1 MASPQSSAPFSPA
14 VVASLCL
21 ALSTIIWG
29 AAFPVSKIVL
39 ADMDA
44 LSMTLV
50 RYGFAAPIF
59 VALLVWREGTGA
71 LRTEGATWRLLGLG
85 TLGFAG
91 FNLLMFY
98 AVGMSRPEFGAIV
111 MALQPLIAVLIHALR
126 TGSRPAA
133 RTWLA
138 LALAVVGVVLLTTDG
153 HLSRLTE
160 HAAVLPTLM
169 MIAGGSCW
177 VLYSIGAAAFP
188 HWSPLRYTALTGTG
202 GGLALLLMWL
212 LLGAAGGL
220 RLPAFNALPSLAPAL
235 LFLTLLAAVLAVLS
249 WNSGMRKLGA
259 QRGMLFINLVPLTA
273 LVIGVLRGHPLG
285 YAELIGAALVL
296 GSLVL
301 NQLAASTPARPA
313 ATRPVVLAT
322 AK

>member
-1 MASPQSSAPFSPA
+1 MSSQKSAAPLPPA
-14 VVASLCL
+14 LAASLCL
-21 ALSTIIWG
+21 ALATIIWG
-29 AAFPVSKIVL
+29 AAFPVSKLVL

-126 TGSRPAA
+126 SGSRPAA

-153 HLSRLTE
+153 QLSRLTE

-177 VLYSIGAAAFP
+177 VLYSMGAAAFP
-188 HWSPLRYTALTGTG
+188 TWSPLRYTALTGSA

-212 LLGAAGGL
+212 VLGAAGGL
-220 RLPAFNALPSLAPAL
+220 RLPALSALPALTPAL

-249 WNSGMRKLGA
+249 WNAGMRKLGA

-273 LVIGVLRGHPLG
+273 LAIGVLRGHPLG
-285 YAELIGAALVL
+285 YGELTGAVLVL
-296 GSLVL
+296 ASLAL
-301 NQLAASTPARPA
+301 NQLGAAKPGRPVATP
-313 ATRPVVLAT
+313 PVVLAT